1 MSDGSVEYGDLV
13 NFPDGPTDGAG
24 DEDRRWVVL
33 YPDDYAKHA
42 VDMDGN
48 VGVLV
53 DAEQAG
59 ELHRLSVE
67 TLLALAHP
75 DDGEQAIR
83 EMIDRL
89 EGFLGDD

>member
-1 MSDGSVEYGDLV
+1 MPDEDAPEYGDIV

-33 YPDDYAKHA
+33 YPDDYDKHA
-42 VDMDGN
+42 NDMDGN

-53 DAEQAG
+53 DEEQAH

-67 TLLALAHP
+67 TMLTLGHP
-75 DDGEQAIR
+75 DGGEEAIR
-83 EMIDRL
+83 GMIETL
-89 EGFLGDD
+89 EEVLNE